1 MGKGYGEM
9 GIMSDKTSI
18 KHETYDIHYHTNH
31 RQIVEVAIDWFL
43 TKYDLH
49 NSSHVMN
56 VRLTKYDK
64 LQCWGESFQ
73 VDDLAL
79 KRREYVI
86 SVATDQNFRDFIAT
100 LMHELV
106 HVQQWE
112 LDKWEGDGEKEAE
125 SRQYELA
132 DEFWKEGLIR

>member
-1 MGKGYGEM
+1 
-9 GIMSDKTSI
+9 MSDKTTI

-49 NSSHVMN
+49 NSSHFIS

-73 VDDLAL
+73 VDDLGKNTRYINLGEWVNYNTYA
-79 KRREYVI
+79 V
-86 SVATDQNFRDFIAT
+86 F
-100 LMHELV
+100 
-106 HVQQWE
+106 
-112 LDKWEGDGEKEAE
+112 DGEKLEIK
-125 SRQYELA
+125 
-132 DEFWKEGLIR
+132 EFN